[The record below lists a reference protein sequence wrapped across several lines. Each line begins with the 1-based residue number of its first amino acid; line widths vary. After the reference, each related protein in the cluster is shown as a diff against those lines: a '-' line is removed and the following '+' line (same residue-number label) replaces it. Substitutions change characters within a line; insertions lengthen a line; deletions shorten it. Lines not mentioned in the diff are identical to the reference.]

1 MEPPERVPPVRH
13 DQPRTRLTSPPKVDL
28 GLNALQ
34 GGARLEVALMRV
46 ADLRPTIGRRLAS
59 TAAVPRPDRVVDEDN
74 RIGRW
79 SP

>member
-1 MEPPERVPPVRH
+1 
-13 DQPRTRLTSPPKVDL
+13 VDL